1 MDNKIKRLP
10 DAELEVMKAVWAA
23 REPVTR
29 TQLEQLLGGKKQWAP
44 TTILAML
51 TRLEQK
57 GFLEREKQGRAYRI
71 RPLVSRE
78 EYIQVESQSALGRM
92 FGGSA
97 KNLIAAL
104 HQCHA
109 LSRQEVQELADYLEE
124 LKQEEE

>member
-29 TQLEQLLGGKKQWAP
+29 AQLEQLLGSKKQWAS

-71 RPLVSRE
+71 RPLVSQE

>member
-29 TQLEQLLGGKKQWAP
+29 AQLEQLLGSKKQWAP

-51 TRLEQK
+51 IRLEQK

>member
-29 TQLEQLLGGKKQWAP
+29 AQLEQLLGSKKQWAP

-71 RPLVSRE
+71 RPLVSQE

-104 HQCHA
+104 HQCRA

>member
-1 MDNKIKRLP
+1 MENKIKRLP

-29 TQLEQLLGGKKQWAP
+29 AQLEQLLGSKKQWAP

-71 RPLVSRE
+71 RPLVSQE

>member
-29 TQLEQLLGGKKQWAP
+29 AQLEQLLGSKKQWAP

-92 FGGSA
+92 FDGSA

>member
-1 MDNKIKRLP
+1 MGQKIKRLP
-10 DAELEVMKAVWAA
+10 DAELEVMKAVWSA

-29 TQLEQLLGGKKQWAP
+29 AQLEQLLGSKKQWAP

-57 GFLEREKQGRAYRI
+57 GFLEREKQGRAYLI

-78 EYIQVESQSALGRM
+78 AYLQVESQSALGRM

-109 LSRQEVQELADYLEE
+109 LSRQEVQELADYLEQ
-124 LKQEEE
+124 LKQEDE

>member
-1 MDNKIKRLP
+1 MEQKIKRLP

-23 REPVTR
+23 EEPVTR
-29 TQLEQLLGGKKQWAP
+29 TQLEQVLGSKKQWAP

-57 GFLEREKQGRAYRI
+57 GFLEREKQGRAYLI
-71 RPLVSRE
+71 RPQVSRE
-78 EYIQVESQSALGRM
+78 AYLQVESQSALGRM

-109 LSRQEVQELADYLEE
+109 LSRQEMQELADYLEQ
-124 LKQEEE
+124 LKQEDE

>member
-1 MDNKIKRLP
+1 MENGMKRLP

-23 REPVTR
+23 GEPVTR
-29 TQLEQLLGGKKQWAP
+29 TQLEEALNGTKQWAP

-57 GFLEREKQGRAYRI
+57 GFVAREKQGRAYRI

-78 EYIQVESQSALGRM
+78 EYIRVESQSALGRM

-109 LSRQEVQELADYLEE
+109 LSRQEVQELSDYLDQ
-124 LKQEEE
+124 LKQEET

>member
-29 TQLEQLLGGKKQWAP
+29 AQLEQLLGSKKQWAP

>member
-10 DAELEVMKAVWAA
+10 DAELEVMKAVWAV

-29 TQLEQLLGGKKQWAP
+29 AQLEQLLGSKKQWAP

-71 RPLVSRE
+71 RPLVSQE

>member
-29 TQLEQLLGGKKQWAP
+29 AQLEQLLGSKKQWAP

-109 LSRQEVQELADYLEE
+109 LSRQEEQELADYLEE

>member
-1 MDNKIKRLP
+1 MEQKIKRLP

-23 REPVTR
+23 DEPVTR
-29 TQLEQLLGGKKQWAP
+29 TQLEQVLGGKKQWAP

-71 RPLVSRE
+71 RPLVSQE

>member
-29 TQLEQLLGGKKQWAP
+29 TQLEQLLGSKKQWAS

-71 RPLVSRE
+71 RPLVSQE

>member
-1 MDNKIKRLP
+1 MENKIKRLP

-23 REPVTR
+23 REPVVR
-29 TQLEQLLGGKKQWAP
+29 AQLEQLLGSKKQWAP

-71 RPLVSRE
+71 RPLVSQE

>member
-29 TQLEQLLGGKKQWAP
+29 AQLEQLLGSKKQWAP

-71 RPLVSRE
+71 RPLVSQE

>member
-29 TQLEQLLGGKKQWAP
+29 AQLEQLLGIKKQWAP

-71 RPLVSRE
+71 RPLVSQE

>member
-23 REPVTR
+23 RESVTR
-29 TQLEQLLGGKKQWAP
+29 AQLEQLLGSKKQWAP

-71 RPLVSRE
+71 RPLVSQE

>member
-1 MDNKIKRLP
+1 MDNKIKSLP

-29 TQLEQLLGGKKQWAP
+29 AQLEQLLGSKKQWAP

-71 RPLVSRE
+71 RPLVSQE

>member
-1 MDNKIKRLP
+1 
-10 DAELEVMKAVWAA
+10 MKAVWAA

-29 TQLEQLLGGKKQWAP
+29 AKLEQLLGSKKQWAP

-124 LKQEEE
+124 LKQDEE

>member
-29 TQLEQLLGGKKQWAP
+29 AQLEQLLGSKKQWAP

-71 RPLVSRE
+71 RPLVSQE

-104 HQCHA
+104 HQCHE

>member
-1 MDNKIKRLP
+1 MEQKIKRLP

-23 REPVTR
+23 EEPVTR
-29 TQLEQLLGGKKQWAP
+29 TQLEQVLGSKKQWAP

-57 GFLEREKQGRAYRI
+57 GFLEREKQGRAYLI

-78 EYIQVESQSALGRM
+78 AYLQVESQSALGRM

-109 LSRQEVQELADYLEE
+109 LSRQEVQELADYLEQ
-124 LKQEEE
+124 LKQEDE

>member
-29 TQLEQLLGGKKQWAP
+29 AQLEQLLGSKKQWAP

-57 GFLEREKQGRAYRI
+57 GFLKREKQGRAYRI
-71 RPLVSRE
+71 RPLVSQE

>member
-10 DAELEVMKAVWAA
+10 DAELEVRKAVWAA

-29 TQLEQLLGGKKQWAP
+29 AQLEQLLGSKKQWAP

-71 RPLVSRE
+71 RPLVSQE
-78 EYIQVESQSALGRM
+78 EYIQVESQSALRRM

>member
-1 MDNKIKRLP
+1 MEQKIKRLP

-23 REPVTR
+23 EEPVTR
-29 TQLEQLLGGKKQWAP
+29 TQLEQVLGSKKQWAP

-57 GFLEREKQGRAYRI
+57 GFLEREKQGRAYLI

-78 EYIQVESQSALGRM
+78 AYLQVESQSALGRM

-104 HQCHA
+104 HQCHV
-109 LSRQEVQELADYLEE
+109 LSHQEVQELADYLEQ
-124 LKQEEE
+124 LKQEDE

>member
-1 MDNKIKRLP
+1 MEQKIKRLP

-23 REPVTR
+23 EEPVTR
-29 TQLEQLLGGKKQWAP
+29 TQLEQVLGSKKQRAP

-57 GFLEREKQGRAYRI
+57 GFLEREKQGRAYLI

-78 EYIQVESQSALGRM
+78 AYLQVESQSALGRM

-109 LSRQEVQELADYLEE
+109 LSRQEVQELADYLEQ
-124 LKQEEE
+124 LKQEDE

>member
-1 MDNKIKRLP
+1 MEQKIKRLP
-10 DAELEVMKAVWAA
+10 DSELEVMKAVWAA
-23 REPVTR
+23 DEPVTR
-29 TQLEQLLGGKKQWAP
+29 TQLEQVLGGKKQWAP

-57 GFLEREKQGRAYRI
+57 GFLEREKQGRAYLI

-78 EYIQVESQSALGRM
+78 AYLQVESQSALGRM

-109 LSRQEVQELADYLEE
+109 LSHQEVQELADYLEQ
-124 LKQEEE
+124 LKQEDE

>member
-10 DAELEVMKAVWAA
+10 DAALEVMKAVWAA

-29 TQLEQLLGGKKQWAP
+29 AQLEQLLGSKKQWAP

-71 RPLVSRE
+71 RPLVSQE

>member
-1 MDNKIKRLP
+1 MEQKIKRLP

-23 REPVTR
+23 EEPVTR
-29 TQLEQLLGGKKQWAP
+29 TQLEQVLGSKKQWAS

-57 GFLEREKQGRAYRI
+57 GFLEREKQGRAYLI

-78 EYIQVESQSALGRM
+78 AYLQVESQSALGRM

-109 LSRQEVQELADYLEE
+109 LSRQEVQELADYLEQ
-124 LKQEEE
+124 LKQEDE

>member
-1 MDNKIKRLP
+1 MEQKIKRLP

-23 REPVTR
+23 EEPVTR
-29 TQLEQLLGGKKQWAP
+29 TQLEQVLGSKKQWAP

-57 GFLEREKQGRAYRI
+57 GFLEREKQGRAYLI

-78 EYIQVESQSALGRM
+78 AYLQVESQSALGRM
-92 FGGSA
+92 FGGST

-109 LSRQEVQELADYLEE
+109 LSRQEVQELAGYLEQ
-124 LKQEEE
+124 LKQEDE

>member
-29 TQLEQLLGGKKQWAP
+29 AQLEQLLGSKKQWAP

-57 GFLEREKQGRAYRI
+57 GRAYRI
-71 RPLVSRE
+71 RPLVSQE